1 MIKTSNIENSI
12 DLALRAHKGQKD
24 KAGAPYILHP
34 LRVMLSMD
42 TDTERQV
49 AVLHDVIED
58 GGITTEILRSEGFS
72 EEVCSAVVVL
82 TKKPGESYNEY
93 LNRLDENPIA
103 RKVKMADLNDNMNL
117 DRIKEPTQKDRER
130 MKKYRK
136 AMEFLKEEKRFKVY
150 VDDNSHYKDESE
162 RYLKGNYGDCEA
174 AVNVCKQIVDDFLA
188 KAYSEDKTEDQL
200 WREYTH
206 WGEDPFIVVTEGE
219 NDCSFSA
226 WDYAKERIK
235 EIVGQANQ

>member
-1 MIKTSNIENSI
+1 MMVKTSNIENAI

-24 KAGAPYILHP
+24 KADAPYILHP

-58 GGITTEILRSEGFS
+58 GEITTEILRSEGFS
-72 EEVCSAVVVL
+72 DKVCSAVVVL
-82 TKKPGESYNEY
+82 TKRTGEPYNEY
-93 LNRLDENPIA
+93 LNRLNENPIA

-117 DRIKEPTQKDRER
+117 NRIKEPTQKDRER
-130 MKKYRK
+130 MEKYIK
-136 AMEFLKEEKRFKVY
+136 AMEFLKEKKRFKVY

-162 RYLKGNYGDCEA
+162 RYLKGNYGDCKA

-188 KAYSEDKTEDQL
+188 KAYSKDKIEDQL

-206 WGEDPFIVVTEGE
+206 WGEDTFIVVAEGE

-226 WDYAKERIK
+226 WDYAKKRIK
-235 EIVGQANQ
+235 EIVG